1 MTGAIKPGTSH
12 PWNWRTDGL
21 WLLALWGAALL
32 FFWDVLLGGQTFYF
46 RDTTGYYIPQAT
58 VTLRAL
64 SEGRIPHWEPTIGS
78 GYPFQADPHS
88 MVFYPLT
95 LLMMLLPHP
104 RGYCLFVAFHV
115 PLGGTFLYL
124 LLRRWGLAGMA
135 AATGAAAFMFSGY
148 LVSTT
153 CLTTLLRGTIWAP
166 LALLA
171 YDGYVT
177 HGSRRALLSTALV
190 LAVQGSGTDPQYVLF
205 TGMLLA
211 ANPWIRPPTAHR
223 LSPASHALGLFQTAL
238 VAGLILAYQYL
249 PLAQLITVSDRS
261 LATHAGELGMF
272 GVASGNLYNL
282 LVSLPFPDPVS
293 PYYMASFSGGLVPFY
308 PDLYWGAPLLA
319 LALASLGWARA
330 EIGPAASN
338 NFRTSAR
345 VLMAVSVVSL
355 LVSLEAPAP
364 FFSLLTTL
372 LPPLKLFRYPGKYL
386 LLAGVT
392 IPISV
397 GLGVHGLRE
406 RNPHCEKLFGLGLLL
421 PACAFGATCVALLAN
436 GQYFVD
442 AFLSTAFAL
451 TGDRVVFLDV
461 VRNGWL
467 ASLSLAMGISLGV
480 GWLLVLARRGKMQR
494 SLALTLVV
502 SLSLLDLWW
511 NTRQGCLTV
520 PDAVET
526 EARRMPQVLG
536 ASRIDRPPPRFISYE
551 PGAPRFD
558 AERTAAQYIILQ
570 KYLLT
575 NLCGAQVGCDMI
587 LASMSVRLASY
598 SERAILTASLGR
610 QDRDRLAA
618 ALGCRF
624 ALRVEA
630 SENPPDIGKTLDRV
644 GSVYVQELPNVSP
657 RAFVA
662 RKARQLYPDENPVNR
677 GALMQLQ
684 QEAPFEAAAS
694 TGAPEPLEPRA
705 IGDCE
710 IVNYRPERVEIRC
723 ELEGNGLLVLLDTY
737 HPSWKATVDGVER
750 PIVKVAGMFRGVRLE
765 TGPHRVIMTFQP
777 TPFRIGLVISL
788 ITLAA
793 TLIGLALSGR
803 AIVSAT
809 RS

>member
-1 MTGAIKPGTSH
+1 MRPEPSH

-21 WLLALWGAALL
+21 CLLALWVAALL

-46 RDTTGYYIPQAT
+46 RDTTSYYIPQAT
-58 VTLRAL
+58 VTLGAL
-64 SEGRIPHWEPTIGS
+64 SEGRVPHWEPTIGG

-124 LLRRWGLAGMA
+124 LLRRWGLAAMA
-135 AATGAAAFMFSGY
+135 AATGAVAFMFSGY
-148 LVSTT
+148 LISTT

-171 YDGYVT
+171 YDAYVT
-177 HGSRRALLSTALV
+177 HGSRRALLNTALV

-211 ANPWIRPPTAHR
+211 AYPWMRPATTHPLRTAFHI
-223 LSPASHALGLFQTAL
+223 LGLLQTAL
-238 VAGLILAYQYL
+238 VAGLLLAYQYL
-249 PLAQLITVSDRS
+249 PLAQLISVSDRS

-272 GVASGNLYNL
+272 GVAAGNLYNL

-293 PYYMASFSGGLVPFY
+293 PYYMASFRGGLVPFY

-319 LALASLGWARA
+319 LALASLGWVRGEASS
-330 EIGPAASN
+330 AASN
-338 NFRTSAR
+338 TLRTSACA
-345 VLMAVSVVSL
+345 LMAVSLVSL
-355 LVSLEAPAP
+355 LVSLEEPSP
-364 FFSLLTTL
+364 FFRLLTTL

-392 IPISV
+392 IPISIA
-397 GLGVHGLRE
+397 LGVHGLRE
-406 RNPHCEKLFGLGLLL
+406 QNPRCEKLFGLGLLVS
-421 PACAFGATCVALLAN
+421 ACAFGAGSIALLADGRN
-436 GQYFVD
+436 LVG
-442 AFLSTAFAL
+442 AFLSTAFAV
-451 TGDRVVFLDV
+451 TGDRSAFLDA

-467 ASLSLAMGISLGV
+467 ASLSLAMGLCLGTA
-480 GWLLVLARRGKMQR
+480 WLLLLSKRGKLER
-494 SLALTLVV
+494 SLALTLV
-502 SLSLLDLWW
+502 LLFSLLDLFWT
-511 NTRQGCLTV
+511 TRQGCPTV
-520 PDAVET
+520 PNAVEA
-526 EARRMPQVLG
+526 EVRRMPQVLG
-536 ASRIDRPPPRFISYE
+536 ASPIDRPPPRFVSYE

-587 LASMSVRLASY
+587 LASMSVRLAGY

-618 ALGCRF
+618 ALGSRF

-630 SENPPDIGKTLDRV
+630 SENPPDIGKTIDRV
-644 GSVYVQELPNVSP
+644 GSVYVQELPDVSP
-657 RAFVA
+657 RAFIA
-662 RKARQLYPDENPVNR
+662 RRARALLPDENPINR
-677 GALMQLQ
+677 GALMRLK
-684 QEAPFEAAAS
+684 QEALFETTDAA
-694 TGAPEPLEPRA
+694 GAPEPLEPRS

-710 IVNYRPERVEIRC
+710 IVSYRPERVEIRC
-723 ELEGNGLLVLLDTY
+723 ALEGNGLLVLLDTY

-793 TLIGLALSGR
+793 TLIGLALPGR